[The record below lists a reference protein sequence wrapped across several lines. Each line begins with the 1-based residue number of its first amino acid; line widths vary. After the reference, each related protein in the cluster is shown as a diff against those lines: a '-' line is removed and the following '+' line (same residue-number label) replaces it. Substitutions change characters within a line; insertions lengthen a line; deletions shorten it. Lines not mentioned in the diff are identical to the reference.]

1 MVNIANIPHELAARD
16 QWVVWRL
23 EARKAGDKPTKV
35 PYNAR
40 TGHKAESDNPA
51 TWSSFDAAVKAYEAG
66 GYTGIGYVFSVDD
79 PFTGVDFDDCVTED
93 CIATWARGELTT
105 LNSYSEISPSGTG
118 IKTIVRGSVEK
129 NMGDTA
135 YQDGAVAIFNR
146 GKFFAITGQV
156 LPEFS
161 TEIRDVNGEL
171 PALRDRVQQYKAQ
184 QHTTRL
190 NVTPANV
197 SHVLTPT
204 AAAHLHR
211 WASRKKT
218 EALEIIAN
226 ASDGEKH
233 GARIRAARLYA
244 GLIPHGLATA
254 SEAEA
259 AVYNA
264 NIPKS
269 NDKSELQTIRDAIA
283 NGAAEPLEL
292 PEPPREPVFDAAGV
306 ACCPDGHGPLIKSH
320 NGNGWRCERVKCF
333 WWAGEGY
340 SPFQQASDT
349 QEDTPPRR
357 RWLTEDEIELIK
369 PPTWL
374 IKGVIAAGEV
384 TMIAGAG
391 DAGKTFLAVDM
402 MKRVAQH
409 YRVLYVAAEDAPGVG
424 IRKKGWDI
432 HHNRTANGNFLLW
445 HEPFSL
451 FNAEQMDSFI
461 AEIRPLGLQMITID
475 TLSQASV
482 GADENS
488 SNDMGVVMANAQ
500 RLAHETGAAVAV
512 LHHNTKDNANY
523 RGSSVI
529 KNNTYGFLEVSK
541 ENDVI
546 RLECNRIKNTKS
558 FEPRFFRLID
568 VATTTLDTEG
578 QPVSTAVI
586 VPAERVLRIGDELTQ
601 SEHKMLELVLAATD
615 AMGGI
620 TTTELATELQMKGK
634 SFYSP
639 LKRLRDLRFIEKA
652 GDKRTDPLTI
662 TPAGRSKMARTDTV
676 NAVQPAG
683 GAAAPLFEVNTNL
696 AELLP
701 LLPLLP
707 ASYPTEKDM
716 GSNHDSRGSNYPV
729 ATPAE
734 SDDQQSCYPVATL
747 DEAALQAVATLATPV
762 ATPALGSN
770 GVVTTPPSPPLRG
783 KEGSNSQHQPP
794 DMNKNAVQPAGGA
807 RARGPIQNVGQTY
820 NARREIMALG
830 DPRSLKEL
838 ALLPE
843 PELYAL
849 LDRMRAQT
857 CRQEDDADA

>member
-1 MVNIANIPHELAARD
+1 MTTANVPNDSTAARVLQALQPYRLKREPSG
-16 QWVVWRL
+16 QWRADCPWRPGSDSHSL
-23 EARKAGDKPTKV
+23 RIKITDGEHGAWNYFAGD
-35 PYNAR
+35 
-40 TGHKAESDNPA
+40 
-51 TWSSFDAAVKAYEAG
+51 G
-66 GYTGIGYVFSVDD
+66 GDSLYDL
-79 PFTGVDFDDCVTED
+79 
-93 CIATWARGELTT
+93 A
-105 LNSYSEISPSGTG
+105 
-118 IKTIVRGSVEK
+118 K
-129 NMGDTA
+129 
-135 YQDGAVAIFNR
+135 
-146 GKFFAITGQV
+146 
-156 LPEFS
+156 
-161 TEIRDVNGEL
+161 
-171 PALRDRVQQYKAQ
+171 
-184 QHTTRL
+184 RL
-190 NVTPANV
+190 NVPLPKLPDRPAQLETSKRTYSGIAEYAEAHGLTADELHTAGISETRKDGRPALQISTANGPRYRFLDDNEPRYKSPLGYTKCWYRLDVALGLCEATGQPLVLCNGEISTLAAQLRGIAAVALAGGTEKGVPDSLVAELQAQYSGEVLIAFDCDPTGKDGAQKVAGQLRDAGIVVYIVNLNGPKGWDLADFVRLPGNDTPEAIHAHVVRETPA
-197 SHVLTPT
+197 
-204 AAAHLHR
+204 A
-211 WASRKKT
+211 
-218 EALEIIAN
+218 
-226 ASDGEKH
+226 
-233 GARIRAARLYA
+233 
-244 GLIPHGLATA
+244 
-254 SEAEA
+254 
-259 AVYNA
+259 
-264 NIPKS
+264 
-269 NDKSELQTIRDAIA
+269 Q
-283 NGAAEPLEL
+283 
-292 PEPPREPVFDAAGV
+292 
-306 ACCPDGHGPLIKSH
+306 
-320 NGNGWRCERVKCF
+320 
-333 WWAGEGY
+333 
-340 SPFQQASDT
+340 
-349 QEDTPPRR
+349 RR

-374 IKGVIAAGEV
+374 IKGVVAAGEV

-432 HHNRTANGNFLLW
+432 HHNRTANGNFLMW

-461 AEIRPLGLQMITID
+461 TEIRSLGLQMITID

-696 AELLP
+696 GELLP

-707 ASYPTEKDM
+707 SSYPAEKDT
-716 GSNHDSRGSNYPV
+716 GSNPDSRGSNYPV
-729 ATPAE
+729 ATPDE
-734 SDDQQSCYPVATL
+734 SDDQESCYPVATP
-747 DEAALQAVATLATPV
+747 DEAASQAVATLATPV

-783 KEGSNSQHQPP
+783 EEGSNSQNQPTA
-794 DMNKNAVQPAGGA
+794 MNTNAVQPAGGG

-820 NARREIMALG
+820 QARREIIALG

-849 LDRMRAQT
+849 LDQLR
-857 CRQEDDADA
+857 RQHQEE